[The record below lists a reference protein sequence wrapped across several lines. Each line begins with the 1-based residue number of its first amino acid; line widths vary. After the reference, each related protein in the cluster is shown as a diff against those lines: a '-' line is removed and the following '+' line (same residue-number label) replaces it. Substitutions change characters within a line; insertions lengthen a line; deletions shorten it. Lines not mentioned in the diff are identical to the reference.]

1 MGLWD
6 VEDLGHDSACDVRRW
21 VVLKLRSHM
30 LSLTASDF
38 SGCYKENCVRKFW
51 KQAELQR

>member
-6 VEDLGHDSACDVRRW
+6 VEDLGHDSAFDVRRW

-30 LSLTASDF
+30 LSLTTSDF
-38 SGCYKENCVRKFW
+38 SGCYEENCVRKFW
-51 KQAELQR
+51 KQAELQ